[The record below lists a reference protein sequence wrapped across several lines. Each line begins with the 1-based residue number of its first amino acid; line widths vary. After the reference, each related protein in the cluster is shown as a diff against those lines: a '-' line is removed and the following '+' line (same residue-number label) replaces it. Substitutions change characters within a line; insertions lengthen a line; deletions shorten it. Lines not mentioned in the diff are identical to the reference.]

1 MPEAKRESLRRDLN
15 ALIAETRALAAKE
28 GPKKRKSPLL
38 VEPEEVQAGKGRLT
52 YDVRSWNC

>member
-28 GPKKRKSPLL
+28 GPKKKSPLL
-38 VEPEEVQAGKGRLT
+38 VEPEEVQAGKGGLT
-52 YDVRSWNC
+52 YDVQMT